1 MKLTKKRTT
10 GQDWKCSKTCLPTT
24 AGKMKMTNPWSR
36 CELKPLSHVAFFQP
50 RSDGLCWAV
59 VLQLPPAALRIRR
72 RHLCP
77 LAPEVRD
84 TTMYSVEDLL
94 ISHGYKLPKSGPPSA
109 TPYDKRPAD
118 CQRELVDNRAGRGTL
133 NGYEADR
140 GASLSGIYSSR
151 QALVKGYPATDN
163 ESGDRNQR
171 RKELG
176 IGILGDAQPLG
187 DSLATDSGWVFFFPL
202 PFFVIPRPSASPF
215 PSHLS
220 WGPLVLHAKRRLHC
234 AGFFLSLSL
243 PPYLLPRAV

>member
-1 MKLTKKRTT
+1 MIGSYYLFH
-10 GQDWKCSKTCLPTT
+10 SL
-24 AGKMKMTNPWSR
+24 
-36 CELKPLSHVAFFQP
+36 
-50 RSDGLCWAV
+50 SDGLCWAA
-59 VLQLPPAALRIRR
+59 VLQLPPAALRIRQ

-140 GASLSGIYSSR
+140 GASITGIYGSR

-171 RKELG
+171 RKEAG

-187 DSLATDSGWVFFFPL
+187 DSLATDSGWVFFFSLFCNPPHPL
-202 PFFVIPRPSASPF
+202 PPLFPLPSVLAGALWYCMQNGGCTAQVFFFSLCPF
-215 PSHLS
+215 T
-220 WGPLVLHAKRRLHC
+220 
-234 AGFFLSLSL
+234 
-243 PPYLLPRAV
+243 LLPEL